1 MARDDMLFRIGVEDG
16 DFRAGIDRAKASL
29 KGLTQEYKENERAAK
44 QLGDTQGAQQAKV
57 NGLKEKLDIL
67 KKNYSF
73 LQEQEA
79 KLGERTKSNA
89 KIYDNLQKQLGNVK
103 KEITGTSAAFKGQSA
118 VLEKMIG
125 DSSSYTT
132 KIKELDR
139 ELKVNDDLHKSQAAI
154 LKSNSN
160 LTQSLVKTYNGLV
173 TSISKQNEI
182 RGLEAKRL
190 GEVEKNVETA
200 TSAYKK
206 QEAVVKGLEATL
218 KELNTSQNGSSNAIK
233 KQETAIKEAKNEL
246 TKLGSAQKRA
256 NKDFDE
262 QRVTLTKS
270 AEKMSVYKDRL
281 RATQSQ
287 LNKVSPYGVN
297 KVSDAFNKAMRAND
311 KLGAHV
317 KTAMGNIRSNAMSA
331 AIGIGTIG
339 AASVKGAKLAGDLQD
354 TYKRNYNLLITSGEK
369 HAEVQKNI
377 NQMQADGKKLSVE
390 YGVSQEKIAE
400 GYQELIK
407 RGYTSAE
414 AVAAM
419 KTELQGSVASGDDFN
434 NVLGVSS
441 QVIDAFGLR
450 TNNTA
455 KMTKNTKDV
464 VNQLAYAAD
473 MTATDFQSL
482 GKGMEYVGDSAHSA
496 GFQLS
501 EASSAMGILSNHGL
515 EADKAGTGLRKVIN
529 SISGALAEQK
539 AAQKGTASSM
549 ADLNNQIAG
558 HKNKIAGYQEAV
570 KNGTMSNKDAAK
582 AIGEQQDAIDKLE
595 GKIQGIK
602 SGGTNDMLSKLG
614 ISRDQ
619 LVDSNGNLKSMTDIM
634 EVINDKTKHMGTAQK
649 NSVFNSLF
657 GTTGQQAGIIL
668 AQNNDELGKLNDKVK
683 KSADGQGYVADLA
696 KRNMGTVKQELKQ
709 FQEAG
714 NAALILIGK
723 EMLPVIQDAAV
734 EMVKFLDS
742 KQGQKGLKITAKG
755 IATLMGGI
763 KDLVSFIANHQHVVE
778 GFAAAFAG
786 MWSIN
791 KIGKFIGSLKE
802 VYSLVKKIAAVDT
815 ITSIVGGKGG
825 KINVG
830 GKGGKI
836 NVGGAGA
843 SSLAGGVGK
852 ISKGGKLLSAGKVLG
867 GAAGIGSVIGAGMEL
882 THGSFGGRIGGAAG
896 SLGGTAA
903 GAAAGGAIGSI
914 VPGAGTAI
922 GAGIG
927 GILGGLGGAKGG
939 RKLGDKLNPQSVKV
953 ALELDTTKATKEM
966 KEYRKNFKTSVDQL
980 NKRNKIKLTSDPK
993 SNKEVQK
1000 AQQTTYAKMGK
1011 DIDKYYSKKSKTENK
1026 DLDKLVK
1033 NGVLTRK
1040 EKDKIV
1046 KHAQQKDNQSKASAK
1061 KTLSAMQKNNN
1072 RYWKQVEKVEKG
1084 STKKLQQ
1091 IEKQYGKNS
1100 KQYKKEQNK
1109 ELKEL
1114 QQKHNKDQ
1122 QKLQK
1127 QLGQKINK
1135 ETKTAGKKQEDILAT
1150 LKDKKVKLSDKERSQ
1165 LVRNSQKQLKTITDN
1180 ANKTY
1185 KKSVK
1190 SANSKYKGTVAAAD
1204 KERYENG
1211 TISRDQYNKIV
1222 KNAEKERRDSIKKAK
1237 DKKEKVV
1244 GHATTQH
1251 KKVIDAAEGERKD
1264 SIEKA
1269 RKEMTGVS
1277 KHHKTMKDTVKKHA
1291 DARKKHDVDAATNE
1305 KKTVVDL
1312 IRQEKDGVNKHA
1324 DAQKKHHK
1332 KAVDDESNHI
1342 EKKWSSHNKNVAKSF
1357 DKNSGS
1363 LNKVLNGMDKGSG
1376 KIPLMGGYAT
1386 GTQGTRTDETA
1397 LVGEEGYEWAYH
1409 PNKGL
1414 HVLGANGPEIRNLQA
1429 GTSILNHNMSKQ
1441 FSRMLKQMP
1450 QHKDGVSGAIN
1461 KVMSLMKKGGNWVE
1475 DAADDVMDFVKK
1487 GAKAVFSSFSDKNG
1501 LTKAKKSDYSGGAF
1515 RDYSVE
1521 ATDKGGSGIT
1531 SWMDGIFKKFKKK
1544 YDEELDGGG
1553 KHGNPG
1559 GAGVERWRS
1568 LAKKA
1573 LAANHLSTSKSM
1585 VDRILRQIATE
1596 SGGNP
1601 KAIQGNI
1608 GDINNR
1614 TGNLARGLMQVIPPT
1629 FNAYKFPG
1637 HNDPFNGYDS
1647 LLAGINYAKHTY
1659 GPSLSWLG
1667 HGQGYEHGGLI
1678 NQHQI
1683 AELGENGKKEM
1694 VIPLDISERSRAI
1707 PLMKT
1712 AMNEMNKNSRNSQE
1726 QVSVG
1731 NNDIDLTEVLNK
1743 IDQVVGGLGMVVQ
1756 AVQTSLTDK
1765 RVTDAVNRQTRRTNN
1780 LQSQMKGL

>member
-125 DSSSYTT
+125 NSSSYTT

-218 KELNTSQNGSSNAIK
+218 KELKTSQNGSSNAIK

-246 TKLGSAQKRA
+246 TKLDSAQKRA

-270 AEKMSVYKDRL
+270 AEKMTVYKDRL

-297 KVSDAFNKAMRAND
+297 KVSDAFNKTMRAND

-369 HAEVQKNI
+369 QAEVQKNV
-377 NQMQADGKKLSVE
+377 NQMQSDGKRLSVE
-390 YGVSQEKIAE
+390 YGVSQKKIAE

-414 AVAAM
+414 ALGAM

-529 SISGALAEQK
+529 SISGALADQE
-539 AAQKGTASSM
+539 AAQKGTANSM

-570 KNGTMSNKDAAK
+570 KNGTMSTKDAAK
-582 AIGEQQDAIDKLE
+582 AIGKQQDAIDKLE

-734 EMVKFLDS
+734 EMVKFLNS
-742 KQGQKGLKITAKG
+742 KEGQRGLKNTAKG

-763 KDLVSFIANHQHVVE
+763 KDLVSFIANHQHAVE

-802 VYSLVKKIAAVDT
+802 VLSLVKQIAGVDT
-815 ITSIVGGKGG
+815 ISSIVGGKGG
-825 KINVG
+825 KI
-830 GKGGKI
+830 K
-836 NVGGAGA
+836 VGGAGA
-843 SSLAGGVGK
+843 SSLGGGAGK
-852 ISKGGKLLSAGKVLG
+852 ISNITSKGGKLLRAGKVLG

-914 VPGAGTAI
+914 VPGFGTAI

-927 GILGGLGGAKGG
+927 GILGGLGGSKGG

-966 KEYRKNFKTSVDQL
+966 KEYRKSYQNDVNNL

-993 SNKEVQK
+993 SNKEVRT
-1000 AQQTTYAKMGK
+1000 AQQKTYNKMGK

-1026 DLDKLVK
+1026 DLEKLVK

-1046 KHAQQKDNQSKASAK
+1046 KHAKQKDNQSKTSAK
-1061 KTLSAMQKNNN
+1061 KTLNAMQKNNN
-1072 RYWKQVEKVEKG
+1072 QYWKQVEKVEKG

-1135 ETKTAGKKQEDILAT
+1135 ETRTAGKKQEDILAT
-1150 LKDKKVKLSDKERSQ
+1150 LKDKKVKLSNSEREQ
-1165 LVRNSQKQLKTITDN
+1165 LVKNSQKQLKTITNN
-1180 ANKTY
+1180 ASKTY

-1190 SANSKYKGTVAAAD
+1190 SANSKYKETVAAAD

-1222 KNAEKERRDSIKKAK
+1222 GNAEKERRDSIKKAK
-1237 DKKEKVV
+1237 DKKDKVV
-1244 GHATTQH
+1244 GHATNQH
-1251 KKVIDAAEGERKD
+1251 KKVVHAADKQRGE

-1269 RKEMTGVS
+1269 RQEMTGVS

-1291 DARKKHDVDAATNE
+1291 DARKKNDVDAATNE

-1324 DAQKKHHK
+1324 DEQKKHHK
-1332 KAVDDESNHI
+1332 KAVDDESDHI

-1409 PNKGL
+1409 PSKGL
-1414 HVLGANGPEIRNLQA
+1414 HVLGANGPEIRDLQA

-1501 LTKAKKSDYSGGAF
+1501 LTKAKKSDYSGGGF

-1531 SWMDGIFKKFKKK
+1531 SWMDRIFKKFKKK

-1559 GAGVERWRS
+1559 GAGVQRWKG
-1568 LAKKA
+1568 LVKKA
-1573 LAANHLSTSKSM
+1573 LKANGLSTSSAM
-1585 VDRILRQIATE
+1585 VQKVLRQIATE

-1601 KAIQGNI
+1601 KAVQGNI
-1608 GDINNR
+1608 GDINNL

-1629 FNAYKFPG
+1629 FNAFKFPG

-1647 LLAGINYAKHTY
+1647 LLAGLNYAKHTY
-1659 GPSLSWLG
+1659 GRNLSYLG
-1667 HGQGYEHGGLI
+1667 NGHGYEHGGLI
-1678 NQHQI
+1678 SQHQI

-1712 AMNEMNKNSRNSQE
+1712 AMNEMNKNSRNGQE

-1731 NNDIDLTEVLNK
+1731 NSDIDLTEVLNK
-1743 IDQVVGGLGMVVQ
+1743 IDQVVGGLSMVVQ